1 MIEILKDTSTT
12 ITSHHSQHEKLKEFV
27 EQEEEKSDTE
37 DWLKKHWK
45 I

>member
-1 MIEILKDTSTT
+1 MIWNMTEILRDIFII

-37 DWLKKHWK
+37 D
-45 I
+45 